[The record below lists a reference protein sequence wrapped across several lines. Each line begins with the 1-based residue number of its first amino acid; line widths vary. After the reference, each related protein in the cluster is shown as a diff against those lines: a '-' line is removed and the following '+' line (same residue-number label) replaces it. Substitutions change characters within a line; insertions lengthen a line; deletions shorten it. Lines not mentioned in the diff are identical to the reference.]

1 MRRHTLS
8 LQRQLLVGMIGIG
21 LLLGASFAMALEVG
35 DKAPDFELPSTT
47 GEKVSLSHFKGKK
60 HVLLQFYT
68 LEFNPT

>member
-8 LQRQLLVGMIGIG
+8 LQRQLLVGIIGLG
-21 LLLGASFAMALEVG
+21 LLLGAGFAMALEVG

-47 GEKVSLSHFKGKK
+47 GEKVSLSQFKGKK
-60 HVLLQFYT
+60 NVLLQFYT

>member
-1 MRRHTLS
+1 
-8 LQRQLLVGMIGIG
+8 MIGIG

-47 GEKVSLSHFKGKK
+47 GEKVSLSQFKGKK

>member
-1 MRRHTLS
+1 MRRHTGK
-8 LQRQLLVGMIGIG
+8 LQYQFLIGVIGIS
-21 LLLGASFAMALEVG
+21 LLFGVSLTAALEVG

-47 GEKVSLSHFKGKK
+47 GEKISLSQFKGKK

>member
-8 LQRQLLVGMIGIG
+8 LQRQLLVGIIGLS
-21 LLLGASFAMALEVG
+21 LLLGAGFAMALEVG
-35 DKAPDFELPSTT
+35 DQAPNFELPSTT
-47 GEKVSLSHFKGKK
+47 GEKVSLSQFKGKK